1 MASLEE
7 FRFGRLD
14 EKPSSFHEIRV
25 LLKKYEIR
33 FEEYI
38 SSEGRLSSHDSFIR
52 YTSKLSDVLNEIYS
66 SDDTRP
72 PRAVL
77 KFKIPPQPISL
88 LRGKV

>member
-38 SSEGRLSSHDSFIR
+38 SSEGRLSSQDSFVR
-52 YTSKLSDVLNEIYS
+52 YTSNTGFFCEIYKQV
-66 SDDTRP
+66 TRSVK
-72 PRAVL
+72 RYL
-77 KFKIPPQPISL
+77 F
-88 LRGKV
+88 